1 MVAVGALIGIRRAN
15 LRGPITV
22 PEAEL
27 YDQEQANVGPPER
40 YNQAPTMATL
50 NYTELDWRWA
60 IVLGVALRDG
70 LLDEVARSPRSAERV
85 ASRLDLD
92 PRATYV
98 LLSALGELGILEEED
113 GGYLLR
119 EEHRGPLL
127 DPGHPG
133 YAGGS
138 VVHRCELIG
147 SWSRMGEIL
156 RTGEP
161 VEDRTSSDFS
171 GTATFIQSMRR
182 GARAGAEGVSEAVL
196 SRLPDGASL
205 LDVGGGPGTNAEAFA
220 SSGARV
226 TVFDRPEVIE
236 LMRGQLHAAGIETAA
251 GDMNEALPEGP
262 FDAVY
267 YGNTSH
273 MYGPQENRRLFAAMR
288 RPLVPGGLLAVREFV
303 RGMSDEAA
311 LFAVNML
318 VLTAG
323 GGTYTREDYEGWLTD
338 AGFEGVEVVPVPGRG
353 THLIFARNPG

>member
-1 MVAVGALIGIRRAN
+1 M
-15 LRGPITV
+15 
-22 PEAEL
+22 E
-27 YDQEQANVGPPER
+27 
-40 YNQAPTMATL
+40 MM

-70 LLDEVARSPRSAERV
+70 LLDEVADEPRTAEDV
-85 ASRLDLD
+85 ARRLDFD

-98 LLSALGELGILEEED
+98 LLSALGELGVLEEKE
-113 GGYLLR
+113 GKFRIR
-119 EEHRGPLL
+119 EEHRGVLL
-127 DPGHPG
+127 QQDHPD

-147 SWSRMGEIL
+147 SWGRIGEIL
-156 RTGEP
+156 TTGEP
-161 VEDRTSSDFS
+161 VEDRTSSDFG
-171 GTATFIQSMRR
+171 GTTTFIQSMRC

-196 SRLPDGASL
+196 SRLPDGASI

-220 SSGARV
+220 RSGARV

-236 LMRGQLHAAGIETAA
+236 LMREQLHADGIETAA

-262 FDAVY
+262 FDAIY
-267 YGNTSH
+267 FGNTSH
-273 MYGPQENRRLFAAMR
+273 MYGPDENRKLFENMR
-288 RPLVPGGLLAVREFV
+288 RSLVPGGLLTVREFV
-303 RGMSDEAA
+303 RGMSEDAA

-323 GGTYTREDYEGWLTD
+323 GGTYTREEYEGWLTG